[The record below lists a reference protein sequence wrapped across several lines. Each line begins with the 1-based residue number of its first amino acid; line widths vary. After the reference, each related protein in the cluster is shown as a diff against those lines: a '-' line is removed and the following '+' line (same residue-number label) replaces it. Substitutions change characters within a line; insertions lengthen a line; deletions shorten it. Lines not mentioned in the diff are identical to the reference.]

1 MKPRIYI
8 PLLLLAYVLLR
19 RAIFTPAPRCS
30 LGYDYE
36 MSAEWIDRLNEEL
49 TSDRSADA

>member
-1 MKPRIYI
+1 MKYLLL

-19 RAIFTPAPRCS
+19 RALFPRPHAVRCD
-30 LGYDYE
+30 GG
-36 MSAEWIDRLNEEL
+36 MEWIDWLNEEL

>member
-1 MKPRIYI
+1 MKY
-8 PLLLLAYVLLR
+8 LLLPFFLLAYVLLR

-36 MSAEWIDRLNEEL
+36 LSAEWIDRLNEEL